1 MMQALN
7 EANEASND
15 AIAGTNT
22 TEPKIKEITE
32 EDEKKAGK
40 KVEAKKDL

>member
-7 EANEASND
+7 EANESTAS
-15 AIAGTNT
+15 TNT
-22 TEPKIKEITE
+22 TEPKIKEIVG
-32 EDEKKAGK
+32 DE